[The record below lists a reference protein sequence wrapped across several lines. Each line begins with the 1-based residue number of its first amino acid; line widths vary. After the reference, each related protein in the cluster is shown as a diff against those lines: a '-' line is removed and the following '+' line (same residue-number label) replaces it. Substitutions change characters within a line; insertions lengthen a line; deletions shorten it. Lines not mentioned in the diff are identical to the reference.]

1 MRLPNINYEVGTRSV
16 VFSIRTPSLLGLANR
31 NRKYNGTRSV
41 PTTLGFLPRVFP
53 PRLRSSP
60 ANSNLLPLW
69 CFQRSR
75 HTECAY
81 FPGPANRDRKYN
93 GTRSVPTI
101 GDREALFSQTSF
113 IYLFPAAKSHSWFPF
128 AAESKY
134 QPLP

>member
-1 MRLPNINYEVGTRSV
+1 MPFLVIA
-16 VFSIRTPSLLGLANR
+16 PSLPIPAMTFF
-31 NRKYNGTRSV
+31 KYNGTRSV
-41 PTTLGFLPRVFP
+41 PTTLSFLPRVLP

-81 FPGPANRDRKYN
+81 FVIAPSFPGPANRDRKYN

-113 IYLFPAAKSHSWFPF
+113 IDLFPAAKSHSWFPF